1 MSSRKNIIAA
11 ALMEAA
17 ELARDLRLSGRD
29 AKRVEKDVRRLSQ
42 KLTELEIEERN
53 GTDDT

>member
-1 MSSRKNIIAA
+1 MNSRKNIIAA

>member
-1 MSSRKNIIAA
+1 MSSRKNIVAA
-11 ALMEAA
+11 ALMEAI

-29 AKRVEKDVRRLSQ
+29 SKKVEKDVRRLSQ

>member
-1 MSSRKNIIAA
+1 MGSRKNIIAA

-29 AKRVEKDVRRLSQ
+29 AKKVEKDVRRLSQ

>member
-29 AKRVEKDVRRLSQ
+29 AKKVEKDVRRLSQ

>member
-1 MSSRKNIIAA
+1 MGSRKNIIAA

-29 AKRVEKDVRRLSQ
+29 AKKVEKDVRRLLQ
-42 KLTELEIEERN
+42 KLTELGIEERN